1 MHRAFLTGRVEAA
14 AVGFVRDLEAVYVAE
29 SVKSVVLKK
38 GGDKRLRSGHMWV
51 FSNELESIEG
61 TVTPGDTVHVVDG
74 AGHVL
79 GTGYMNPNSLI
90 AVRLLARSRVE
101 ITPAFLKRRLKHA
114 LAFREKIWPGDTT
127 YRAVYSES
135 DLLPGLIVDRYG
147 STLAIQSLT
156 AGIEIRLNVI
166 TELLDELLKPD
177 TIVIRND
184 SRIRVLEGLPL
195 EKKVVKG
202 NADAPVEVDQDG
214 TRLLVDVL
222 NGQKTGLF
230 LDQRENR
237 QVAARLAAG
246 RDVLDCCCY
255 TGAWSLAA
263 AAGGATSVTGFDS
276 SAPALD
282 LAGRNATLNGLAD
295 KVEFIRGDMFRSLA
309 KLSRSKRKFGLAF
322 LDPPGLAKNR
332 KRIREALRAYRSLNR
347 LAMSTLSPG
356 GFLVTSTCSH
366 LVEREAFL
374 NTLVA
379 AAREAGRH
387 ARVVEV
393 RSQSRDHPVILG
405 HPETEYL
412 ACVVLEML

>member
-1 MHRAFLTGRVEAA
+1 
-14 AVGFVRDLEAVYVAE
+14 VAE
-29 SVKSVVLKK
+29 NVKTVALRK
-38 GGDKRLRSGHMWV
+38 GGDKRLRSGHLWV
-51 FSNELESIEG
+51 FSNEIESMDK
-61 TVTPGDTVHVVDG
+61 TVIPSDTVHVLDD

-101 ITPAFLKRRLKHA
+101 ITPSFLKRRLKHA
-114 LAFREKIWPGDTT
+114 LAFREKLWPGETT

-135 DLLPGLIVDRYG
+135 DLLPGLIVDRYD
-147 STLAIQSLT
+147 STLAVQSLT
-156 AGIEIRLNVI
+156 AGIESRLNVI
-166 TELLDELLKPD
+166 VEILDELLKPD
-177 TIVIRND
+177 TIVLRSD
-184 SRIRVLEGLPL
+184 ARIRELEGLPR
-195 EKKVVKG
+195 EKRVVKG
-202 NADAPVEVDQDG
+202 NADSPVQVTLDG
-214 TRLLVDVL
+214 TKLLVDVEG
-222 NGQKTGLF
+222 GQKTGLF

-237 QVAARLAAG
+237 RAAARLAAG
-246 RDVLDCCCY
+246 RDVLDCCSY

-263 AAGGATSVTGFDS
+263 AAQGAGSVTAFDS
-276 SAPALD
+276 SGPALE
-282 LAGRNATLNGLAD
+282 LADRNAALNGLSD
-295 KVEFIRGDMFRSLA
+295 KVEFVRGDMFKSLA
-309 KLSRSKRKFGLAF
+309 NLSRSKRKFGLVF
-322 LDPPGLAKNR
+322 LDPPVLAKNR

-347 LAMSTLSPG
+347 LAMQTLSPG

-393 RSQSRDHPVILG
+393 RGQSRDHPVILG

-412 ACVVLEML
+412 TCVTLEML